1 MERKILYYLTY
12 MWNLKKNKTKQN
24 KNTRLVQK
32 EIRPVVTRGRGRKKG
47 ELEKVVK
54 MYEHPAIR

>member
-1 MERKILYYLTY
+1 MGRKILYYLTY
-12 MWNLKKNKTKQN
+12 MWNLKKTKTKQN

-32 EIRPVVTRGRGRKKG
+32 EIRLVVIRGRGRKKG

-54 MYEHPAIR
+54 RYIHPAIR